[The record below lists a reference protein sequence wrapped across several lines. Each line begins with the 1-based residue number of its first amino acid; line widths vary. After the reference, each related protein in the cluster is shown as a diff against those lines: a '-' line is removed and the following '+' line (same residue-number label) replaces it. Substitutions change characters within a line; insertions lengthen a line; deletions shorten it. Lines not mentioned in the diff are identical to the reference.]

1 MNKDFKSNLMGII
14 FIIWF
19 IGSIV
24 SMIYLSNINE
34 YYAIMIFGQYFLV
47 FGMIPL
53 VKEKGMDRLISVP
66 FILVGLC
73 CIVIPYLMINPDI
86 LFINLNWNAIIPIL
100 LILAFI
106 IAGFSM
112 LFLPIINK
120 KRLKKV
126 CNVMV
131 SAKLVDY
138 KYTYSDNGN
147 KLYSPIYEF
156 EFNGKKHNVS
166 NNMYS
171 NIGVK
176 PVDTIVN
183 LMINPNDPEEYMDNS
198 QSNIIV
204 LFLGVIFLIV
214 SIPIFIYLIT
224 TSNLIN

>member
-100 LILAFI
+100 IILAFI

-183 LMINPNDPEEYMDNS
+183 LMINPNDPEEYIDNS

-204 LFLGVIFLIV
+204 IVLGVIFLIV

-224 TSNLIN
+224 TLNLIN

>member
-86 LFINLNWNAIIPIL
+86 LFINLNWDAIIPIL

-106 IAGFSM
+106 IAGFSL

-176 PVDTIVN
+176 PVDTILN

-204 LFLGVIFLIV
+204 IVLGVIFLIV

-224 TSNLIN
+224 TLNLIN